1 MLILLYRPTGIVD
14 RAMFSHTISA
24 QIFLSANPEASMQ
37 AVSPLLW
44 IATVFC
50 ALGAIFLGVLAFGPE
65 RGKKGKL
72 QKRNARRVFPLVI
85 GITLLEVAKIILTIK
100 GQY

>member
-1 MLILLYRPTGIVD
+1 MI
-14 RAMFSHTISA
+14 SHEIYTQMNLGVIP
-24 QIFLSANPEASMQ
+24 QASMQ
-37 AVSPLLW
+37 AVGPLLW

-50 ALGAIFLGVLAFGPE
+50 ALGAMFLGVLAFGPD

-72 QKRNARRVFPLVI
+72 QKRNARRVFPLAI